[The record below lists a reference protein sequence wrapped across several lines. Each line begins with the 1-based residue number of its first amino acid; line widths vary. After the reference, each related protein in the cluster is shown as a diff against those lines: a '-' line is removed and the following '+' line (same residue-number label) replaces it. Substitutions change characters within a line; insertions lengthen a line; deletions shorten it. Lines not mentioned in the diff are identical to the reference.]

1 MPSTKCEKSYVQI
14 KDGCT
19 LVRRAVYEV
28 EDNKKKYVKLNGKN
42 VFLSELR
49 GKYRFSNK

>member
-1 MPSTKCEKSYVQI
+1 MPVTKCEKKYVQI

-19 LVRRAVYEV
+19 LVRRVV
-28 EDNKKKYVKLNGKN
+28 FEDDKKKKYVKLNGTD
-42 VFLSELR
+42 VHLSELR

>member
-1 MPSTKCEKSYVQI
+1 MKCDKNYVQI

-19 LVRRAVYEV
+19 LVRRVVYEN
-28 EDNKKKYVKLNGKN
+28 ESTKKKFVKLNGKE

>member
-1 MPSTKCEKSYVQI
+1 MPATKCEKSYVQI

-28 EDNKKKYVKLNGKN
+28 EASKQRYVKLNGKN
-42 VFLSELR
+42 VSLSDLR

>member
-1 MPSTKCEKSYVQI
+1 MPAPKCEKSYVQI

-19 LVRRAVYEV
+19 LLRRAVY
-28 EDNKKKYVKLNGKN
+28 DADDSKKKYVKLNGKN
-42 VFLSELR
+42 VFLSEIR

>member
-1 MPSTKCEKSYVQI
+1 MPAPKCVKSYVQI

-19 LVRRAVYEV
+19 LLRRAVYEI
-28 EDNKKKYVKLNGKN
+28 EDSKKKYVKLDGKR
-42 VFLSELR
+42 VFLSEIR